1 MCSLVLDKLR
11 LIESGLDKSAGDAS
25 SSSYLQKNASYSADH
40 MGPLE
45 SEVRAIMAA
54 KGHASVSELWFW
66 VVRVLAAL
74 SLLTLV
80 LFLFLHDY

>member
-11 LIESGLDKSAGDAS
+11 LIESGLDKSAGDA

-66 VVRVLAAL
+66 VVRALAAL

>member
-11 LIESGLDKSAGDAS
+11 LIENGLDKSAGGVSLPSVTYAS
-25 SSSYLQKNASYSADH
+25 DH

-54 KGHASVSELWFW
+54 KGHASVSELMFW
-66 VVRVLAAL
+66 VVRALAAL
-74 SLLTLV
+74 SLLILV